1 MTTATTWVGRDAN
14 GNAVNFNAEA
24 SPPPSGGT
32 GAYLS
37 PHFVL
42 EYQGAVWSTA
52 NSPPVQISLNGLL
65 VNSGNPLP
73 VSGSFAA
80 TISGFAPGAYNAPLT
95 VSSTSQTVALP
106 TGTTVVFFNTGSNT
120 AYVVL
125 GTGSGVSASLVDIPV
140 PAGGAIPLAV
150 GNNTF
155 YAAITSSGTTVL
167 NVAGGAG
174 LFTGVAGTGGGGSS
188 GPLTANQ
195 GTAGSTPWPVTV
207 QGALPS
213 GTNSLGSVTSNDGG
227 TAGTGINQ
235 PAGGA
240 GVSGWLSGI
249 YSGIGTAGTGIS
261 QPTGGAG
268 LTGWLSGVYKALT
281 GTLTATL
288 AAGSASI
295 GSVTSNDGG
304 TAGTGISQP
313 TGGAG
318 LTGWLSGVYKA
329 LTGILSIIDAFQAPV
344 AVVWNSGTSVNTATT
359 VTTSGYD
366 TVLVTAV
373 PTGTITA
380 GSLIFEAND
389 GANWFSIRGTRTSGY
404 NTDANFPLAGSTQQ
418 CWQVSVAAC
427 TQFRIR
433 LGTAITGT
441 SSPGVTVTLIASSTP
456 DVSNISVGFDPG
468 SSLPAGT
475 NAIGNVGTA
484 VLAYTTSGSGSA
496 ATTSGSL
503 VTAGQFTRVLQIQ
516 TLPTST
522 TNVWLNITGGAAT
535 VNSGICVASGG
546 GSVIFG
552 GPALPMPTAAITAI
566 TDGTSAQTVL
576 IVGG

>member
-281 GTLTATL
+281 G
-288 AAGSASI
+288 
-295 GSVTSNDGG
+295 
-304 TAGTGISQP
+304 
-313 TGGAG
+313 
-318 LTGWLSGVYKA
+318 
-329 LTGILSIIDAFQAPV
+329 ILSIIDAFQAPV